1 MISTIIPPNWAIVNR
16 FGQSNAQIQL
26 KLGELCRIY
35 AIPIQRTRIRILCMR
50 YANDFDSH
58 FNLRD
63 YKVFL
68 FFLRIR
74 KSLAVKL
81 KKYGLKLKSI

>member
-1 MISTIIPPNWAIVNR
+1 
-16 FGQSNAQIQL
+16 
-26 KLGELCRIY
+26 
-35 AIPIQRTRIRILCMR
+35 MR

-81 KKYGLKLKSI
+81 KKYGLKLKVE